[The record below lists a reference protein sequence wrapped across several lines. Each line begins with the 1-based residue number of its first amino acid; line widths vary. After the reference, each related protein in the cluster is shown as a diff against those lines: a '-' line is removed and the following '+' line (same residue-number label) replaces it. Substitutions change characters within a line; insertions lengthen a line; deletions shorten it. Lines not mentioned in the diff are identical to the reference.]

1 MTVRQRGSLKALERR
16 VRKGIE
22 QGLRDLTL
30 EVKTQVQKENPVDTG
45 RSRAAWSSRFNPG
58 TLKGVVGNNVRYIR
72 MVALGGTIPAHT
84 VRPRRKKAL
93 KFQAGGKT
101 VFATK
106 GRIPARKVPSTAK
119 ERGNIGIHR
128 RGAERA
134 MKRAREFLVRGIR
147 KAGVPI

>member
-1 MTVRQRGSLKALERR
+1 M
-16 VRKGIE
+16 
-22 QGLRDLTL
+22 
-30 EVKTQVQKENPVDTG
+30 QKENPVDTG

-72 MVALGGTIPAHT
+72 TVALGGTIPAHT

-106 GRIPARKVPSTAK
+106 ARIPARKVPSTAK
-119 ERGNIGIHR
+119 ERGNIGFHR
-128 RGAERA
+128 RGSGEGHE
-134 MKRAREFLVRGIR
+134 KGQ
-147 KAGVPI
+147 GVSGPGNQESRSSYLEQEDL